1 MEFISGRHFTK
12 QRKQFLRANDKRV
25 KVWNY
30 LQKTLDLQLNTKIIR
45 QAHGLMMEDE
55 KVVLAGKYRKSLA
68 FAGYHIFVSAGHI
81 ERYMEDTI
89 FKFHETKKDNP
100 AMAATNSFENIINTH
115 PFEDGNRR
123 TCCLILAH
131 VLIQMKCCLLPV
143 ILNSFHRHGRRHYIT
158 AVKMFDRK
166 PSMLYTM
173 IVKSLVHCWGNFEQN
188 ARMVAQF

>member
-81 ERYMEDTI
+81 ERYMEGAI
-89 FKFHETKKDNP
+89 FRFHKTKKDDP
-100 AMAATNSFENIINTH
+100 IMAATNLFGNIINTH
-115 PFEDGNRR
+115 PFEDGNGRI
-123 TCCLILAH
+123 CHLILAH
-131 VLIQMKCCLLPV
+131 VLTQTKCRLFPV
-143 ILNSFHRHGRRHYIT
+143 ILSSFYGRGRRYYIR

-173 IVKSLVHCWGNFEQN
+173 IVRYTAGIILSKMQRC
-188 ARMVAQF
+188 